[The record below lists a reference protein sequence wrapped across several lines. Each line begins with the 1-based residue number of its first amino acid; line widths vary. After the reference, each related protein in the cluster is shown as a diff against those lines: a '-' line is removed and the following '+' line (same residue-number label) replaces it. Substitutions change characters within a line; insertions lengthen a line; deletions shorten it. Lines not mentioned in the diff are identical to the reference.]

1 MHGGQRGQARFF
13 HQAQAHLGFV
23 EAVQMD
29 AGRAAIQQL
38 PDLAGGKTQAR
49 FAHGLHTAFVVG
61 RFQFQIELARDVG
74 PAQ

>member
-1 MHGGQRGQARFF
+1 
-13 HQAQAHLGFV
+13 
-23 EAVQMD
+23 MD